1 MVYSNLSS
9 NVTYIGTQIQNLWN
23 QLDTQVTWFDSKYNL
38 IASGVKS
45 DALYE
50 TCHPGTYLY
59 DVDKANKPNDERGA
73 IIAFGY
79 NGSLVARIAITQ
91 SSLVYSAMYAPNITY
106 GTWKQIS

>member
-1 MVYSNLSS
+1 M
-9 NVTYIGTQIQNLWN
+9 
-23 QLDTQVTWFDSKYNL
+23 

-79 NGSLVARIAITQ
+79 NGVFGCKNSHNSIWPSIFGDVCTEYYLWNMEA
-91 SSLVYSAMYAPNITY
+91 NIINLTY
-106 GTWKQIS
+106 RKL